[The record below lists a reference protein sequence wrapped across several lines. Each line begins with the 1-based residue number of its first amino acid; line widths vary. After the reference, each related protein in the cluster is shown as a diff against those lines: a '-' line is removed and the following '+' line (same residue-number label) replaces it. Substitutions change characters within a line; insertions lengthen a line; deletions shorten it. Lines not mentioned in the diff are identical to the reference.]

1 MNKRSNGQTDKRKIV
16 EQIDKWK
23 ISPFYRTLSPIG
35 ATAQKPMKVDLL
47 DFLPVLEE
55 KRGDFGYLLVNL
67 VVLKIEVCFSFM
79 KINHNLVEGG

>member
-1 MNKRSNGQTDKRKIV
+1 
-16 EQIDKWK
+16 
-23 ISPFYRTLSPIG
+23 
-35 ATAQKPMKVDLL
+35 MKVDLL

-79 KINHNLVEGG
+79 KINHNLVEGGWGALKKFSSLPEN